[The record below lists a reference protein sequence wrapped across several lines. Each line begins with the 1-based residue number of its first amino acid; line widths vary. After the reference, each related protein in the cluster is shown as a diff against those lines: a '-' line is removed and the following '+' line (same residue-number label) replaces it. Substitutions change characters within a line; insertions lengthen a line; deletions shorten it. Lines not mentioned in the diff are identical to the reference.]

1 MVKPGGTGKP
11 RFAISARP
19 APLPPRRLRISA
31 RPSAFPLPKL
41 YTHFVSPG
49 DFLRAADRARGAGLR
64 PEAARVDVLFNRLR
78 RDDTAMEP
86 QLDAPALDDIAARAA
101 QGRRSRAGGGC
112 FTGRSDGCC

>member
-41 YTHFVSPG
+41 YTHFVSPC
-49 DFLRAADRARGAGLR
+49 DFLRAADRARAADLR
-64 PEAARVDVLFNRLR
+64 PEAERMDVLFNRLR
-78 RDDTAMEP
+78 RDDTTMEP
-86 QLDAPALDDIAARAA
+86 QFDAPALDDTAVRAGARAQIA
-101 QGRRSRAGGGC
+101 RRRLLH
-112 FTGRSDGCC
+112 RMK